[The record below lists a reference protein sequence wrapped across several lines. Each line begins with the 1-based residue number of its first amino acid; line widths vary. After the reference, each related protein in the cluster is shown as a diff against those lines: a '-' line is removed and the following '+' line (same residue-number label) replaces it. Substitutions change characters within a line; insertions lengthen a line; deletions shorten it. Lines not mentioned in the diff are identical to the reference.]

1 VTGLRAVTATTGI
14 PAWFKGP
21 KPKRDP
27 LRYQCGKC
35 GAPPGERCRYT
46 TGTGIHIDPATG
58 RYAENVVGERMQRSH
73 KGR

>member
-1 VTGLRAVTATTGI
+1 MTVTEI
-14 PAWFKGP
+14 PPWFTGP

-27 LRYQCGKC
+27 LRYQCEKC

-46 TGTGIHIDPATG
+46 TSYGIHTDPQTR
-58 RYAENVVGERMQRSH
+58 RYVDNKIGEPMVNSH